1 MLVWS
6 DGPTNQGTRSH
17 IELLRKMYKCE
28 ELDLSKVK
36 KLPEDGMPTGAWVLL
51 GVQELKCK
59 YFKGNAAIPQS
70 HVWIK
75 YFERFRKKVWKNC
88 QKLCFNNPE
97 CVEWTINT
105 RDWACNVGKSLLK
118 KVL

>member
-1 MLVWS
+1 MPRLT
-6 DGPTNQGTRSH
+6 D

-36 KLPEDGMPTGAWVLL
+36 QLPEDGMPTGAWVLL
-51 GVQELKCK
+51 GVQELECK
-59 YFKGNAAIPQS
+59 YLKGNVVIPL
-70 HVWIK
+70 VFIK
-75 YFERFRKKVWKNC
+75 YFERQREWKNC
-88 QKLCFNNPE
+88 QKLCFDNPE
-97 CVEWTINT
+97 CVEWTINI